1 MWWLYLGSL
10 FTAVI
15 LGLMTDNSQW
25 LSLLFRV
32 MFCYRVTSVGSIRL
46 PSSFIFIAL
55 FLSLLTVVGS
65 DFIANAFFKF
75 KKNICFNV
83 KLYILFPH
91 VFVV

>member
-32 MFCYRVTSVGSIRL
+32 MFCYRVTSVGSIGL
-46 PSSFIFIAL
+46 SGSFIFIAR
-55 FLSLLTVVGS
+55 FLSLLTAVGS
-65 DFIANAFFKF
+65 DFIASAFLKS
-75 KKNICFNV
+75 KNTCFNV
-83 KLYILFPH
+83 KLYILFSH